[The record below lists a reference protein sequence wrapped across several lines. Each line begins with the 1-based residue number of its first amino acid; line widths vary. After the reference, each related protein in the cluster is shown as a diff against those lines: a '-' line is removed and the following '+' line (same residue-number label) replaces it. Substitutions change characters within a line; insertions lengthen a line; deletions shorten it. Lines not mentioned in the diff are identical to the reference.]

1 VATDVSPLAAAR
13 SRRVVF
19 FVAIA
24 AAAAAAAVVGVTLL
38 QTHGEHTTV
47 PGAVTKPRAGRP
59 PLELDFGV
67 DASAEARALRRA
79 VALYDRG
86 DAAAAAPIFARYGSL
101 EARLGSAFAA
111 WRGPASLASVQQIA
125 AAHPDDPAA
134 LLHLGLADYWAGRN
148 ADAVAA
154 WQQTAKRGADSPYGV
169 AAEDLLHPNLRIPG
183 LPPIVT
189 GLTLPRGVAK
199 LPPARQL
206 AELKLAATRPDARAK
221 LLYGSALWTLK
232 RSVSAEREFAAAA
245 RLAPHDPVA
254 RAAAAVALF
263 SKANPVRAF
272 AHLGPL
278 TAVFPHSAAVQFHLG
293 VLLLYIHENAK
304 AAKHLRAAVA
314 EGPQSPYAKD
324 AKPLLASLG
333 NTRSK

>member
-1 VATDVSPLAAAR
+1 
-13 SRRVVF
+13 VV
-19 FVAIA
+19 
-24 AAAAAAAVVGVTLL
+24 AAAAVVGVTLL
-38 QTHGEHTTV
+38 QTRGEHTTL
-47 PGAVTKPRAGRP
+47 PGAVTRPRSGRP

-67 DASAEARALRRA
+67 DASAQAQALRRA
-79 VALYDRG
+79 ETLYDRG
-86 DAAAAAPIFARYGSL
+86 DVPAAAAIFARYSSL

-111 WRGPASLASVQQIA
+111 WRGPASLGAVSSLA
-125 AAHPDDPAA
+125 AAHPDVPAA

-154 WQQTAKRGADSPYGV
+154 WEKTAKVGADSPYGV

-189 GLTLPRGVAK
+189 DLALPPKIAK

-206 AELKLAATRPDARAK
+206 AELKRAAAGSDARAK
-221 LLYGSALWTLK
+221 LQYGSALWTLK
-232 RSVSAEREFAAAA
+232 RPLSAEREFAAAA
-245 RLAPHDPVA
+245 TLAPHDPVA
-254 RAAAAVALF
+254 RTAAAMALF
-263 SKANPVRAF
+263 SKTNPVRAF

-293 VLLLYIHENAK
+293 VLLLYINENAK
-304 AAKHLRAAVA
+304 ATKHLRAAVA
-314 EGPQSPYAKD
+314 DAPQSPYAKG
-324 AKPLLASLG
+324 ARPLLASLA